1 MLFSEALQRALKHGI
16 LHQDQVDTYDP
27 SLMFSI
33 PRLAIIAGLIIYD
46 EGPLNLN
53 SSSDHLSE
61 MFRPFRKLLIKMRD
75 YLKTLNK
82 QELYQ
87 LEMLLC
93 TNEEINLTNQEQP
106 QKQQYDDFK
115 SKLNEKVKD
124 ERVHK
129 MNVNKS
135 EWVNED
141 TDVADDEADDEAENN
156 QENLANGDCP
166 TGFLVSNTSLGNLL
180 QTNGT
185 TLTYNIIPR
194 TEGEENETAE
204 NDTDMAAQRDSGIG
218 TGDTGSLD
226 RTPEDEN
233 AKILTGNYDENW
245 ENLRKSVEP
254 STSATQ
260 QRPASESNHTRSCKE
275 RTYKKRSRKHGYHYN
290 HRHHHAGNESSSAS
304 PCSSNSA
311 SSSPAS
317 TGSCDSKD
325 LTKKTKFRSTEN
337 LLHRLFVCIA
347 GVADQLQTNFA
358 SDLRQILRAVFLI
371 NCSQDEEEEENEPET
386 VGKKNSIDAQ
396 DLFEFRPGEEN
407 VIRNEGSNQNSIGSQ
422 QSICS
427 AEEVNPESDDAVF
440 EEDDEETNDDNDMN
454 TIMRAGNRCNG
465 RSVSLSD
472 DATAS
477 PSLPIE
483 NSSRRTVSTSVS
495 TSYPQQSPP
504 KWLPD
509 SHVAKCMSCDAVFTA
524 FKRRHHCRNC
534 GKFSTKKN
542 CSKLIS
548 NI

>member
-1 MLFSEALQRALKHGI
+1 
-16 LHQDQVDTYDP
+16 
-27 SLMFSI
+27 MFSI

-93 TNEEINLTNQEQP
+93 TNEEINLLNPETP
-106 QKQQYDDFK
+106 QNATPYDDFK
-115 SKLNEKVKD
+115 SKLNERVKD
-124 ERVHK
+124 ERFNK
-129 MNVNKS
+129 MSSNKS

-141 TDVADDEADDEAENN
+141 TDVADDEADDENENM
-156 QENLANGDCP
+156 QQGQTLATADCS
-166 TGFLVSNTSLGNLL
+166 TGFLVSNTNLGNLL

-194 TEGEENETAE
+194 AEGEEVSTGGE
-204 NDTDMAAQRDSGIG
+204 NDTDMAVQRDSGIG

-226 RTPEDEN
+226 RTPEEESS
-233 AKILTGNYDENW
+233 KILTGNYDENW
-245 ENLRKSVEP
+245 ENLRKTVEP
-254 STSATQ
+254 STSTTQ
-260 QRPASESNHTRSCKE
+260 RSTSETNHTRSCKE
-275 RTYKKRSRKHGYHYN
+275 RTYKKRSRKHGYHYS
-290 HRHHHAGNESSSAS
+290 HRHHHASSESSSAS

-325 LTKKTKFRSTEN
+325 LAKKSKFKSTEN

-371 NCSQDEEEEENEPET
+371 NCSQDEEEVEAPET
-386 VGKKNSIDAQ
+386 VGKKNSIDTQ
-396 DLFEFRPGEEN
+396 DLFEFRAGEEN

-440 EEDDEETNDDNDMN
+440 EEDNETDETRDDNDLDR
-454 TIMRAGNRCNG
+454 IIRSGSRCNG

-472 DATAS
+472 DATTAS
-477 PSLPIE
+477 PSLPIDR
-483 NSSRRTVSTSVS
+483 SPRRTVFTSVS
-495 TSYPQQSPP
+495 TSYPQSPP

-509 SHVAKCMSCDAVFTA
+509 HVTMKCMSCDAQFTA
-524 FKRRHHCRNC
+524 FRRRHHCRNC
-534 GKFSTKKN
+534 GKFTSP
-542 CSKLIS
+542 CSS
-548 NI
+548 